1 MSKVGTYKII
11 ESSTLIVEYYS
22 GTITVE
28 DLISSKEVIS
38 QEPSYNFYF
47 NTIIDVRD
55 CELILTMD
63 DLKKLNNYFDKKF
76 NKKGIRKVAY
86 LVDTPH
92 QAALS
97 TLFSRINK
105 SKIEMHKRVFSTVE
119 GIVLWFKYESI
130 DESAL
135 TLILKELKTLPNNVF
150 GE

>member
-1 MSKVGTYKII
+1 MSKIGKYKII
-11 ESSTLIVEYYS
+11 ESSKLIVEYYS
-22 GTITVE
+22 GKITVE
-28 DLISSKEVIS
+28 DLISSKKVIS
-38 QEPSYNFYF
+38 QEPNYNFYF
-47 NTIIDVRD
+47 NTILDFRD
-55 CELILTMD
+55 CELSIAID
-63 DLKKLNNYFDKKF
+63 DFQVLNNYFDENFYKR
-76 NKKGIRKVAY
+76 GVRKVAY
-86 LVDTPH
+86 LIDTPH
-92 QAALS
+92 EAALS